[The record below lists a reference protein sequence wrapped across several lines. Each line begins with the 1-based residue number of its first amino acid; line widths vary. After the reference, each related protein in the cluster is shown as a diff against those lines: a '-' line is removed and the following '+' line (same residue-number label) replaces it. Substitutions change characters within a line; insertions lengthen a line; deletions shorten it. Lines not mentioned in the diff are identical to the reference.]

1 MLLKNIPNSRL
12 EGTNHTLFQTEMVEI
27 DTLFQT
33 KTAKNKN
40 TFWRGTYLH
49 SLGTTTR
56 GAKNAFHIIN

>member
-40 TFWRGTYLH
+40 TFLAR
-49 SLGTTTR
+49 
-56 GAKNAFHIIN
+56 HIPTQPRDYY